1 MKHRLSIDEIRQGLP
16 LIDPS
21 FLNTPQFIS
30 KGLSDLFDCQLTV
43 KIETLNPIKSF
54 KGRGAEMLI
63 SQAEYDE
70 PIVCA
75 SAGNFG
81 QAMAY
86 ACQKKKISLTI
97 FASKNAN
104 TYKIEMMRSFGATV
118 LLTGED
124 FDEAKI
130 IAKAHAKKL
139 QLRFVEDSQDIQ
151 TLAGA
156 GTIGLELLKL
166 PYTLDKLLI
175 PLGNGALFSGIGR
188 VLKELSPQTELIAV
202 QSEGAP
208 SMIESIR
215 SQKLISHPTVNTI
228 SDGIAIRLPVK
239 QSLIDLGPLIDDSL
253 LVSDNDTLKAMK
265 LLYQHLGIVSE
276 PSAAVGIAAILNNKD
291 RWRTKKVGTVICG
304 SNLTPNQ
311 LKNWIMTP

>member
-1 MKHRLSIDEIRQGLP
+1 MNHRLSMDKIRQAIP

-30 KGLSDLFDCQLTV
+30 KGLSDHFDCQLTV

-54 KGRGAEMLI
+54 KGRGAETLI
-63 SQAEYDE
+63 SQAAPDKA
-70 PIVCA
+70 IVCA

-86 ACQKKKISLTI
+86 ACQKKKIPLTV

-118 LLTGED
+118 LLMGED

-130 IAKAHAKKL
+130 IAKTHAKKL
-139 QLRFVEDSQDIQ
+139 QLRFVEDSQDIE

-156 GTIGLELLKL
+156 GTIGLELLNL
-166 PYTLDKLLI
+166 PYTLDALLI
-175 PLGNGALFSGIGR
+175 SLGNGALLGGIGR
-188 VLKELSPQTELIAV
+188 VIKELSSQTELIAV
-202 QSEGAP
+202 QAEGAP
-208 SMIESIR
+208 AMIESIR
-215 SQKLISHPTVNTI
+215 SQKLISHPSVNTI

-239 QSLIDLGPLIDDSL
+239 QSLLDLEHFIDDTL
-253 LVSDNDTLKAMK
+253 LVSDRTTLKAMK
-265 LLYQHLGIVSE
+265 LLHQHLGIVSE
-276 PSAAVGIAAILNNKD
+276 PSAAVGIAAILDNKD
-291 RWRTKKVGTVICG
+291 RWRNKKVGAVICG
-304 SNLTPNQ
+304 SNLTPDQ
-311 LKNWIMTP
+311 LKNWIMNP